1 MKCISGNAPTSI
13 YPKDKIFCGISHWSV
28 YTKHKIL
35 CSASY
40 MFKLMLSSATL
51 NDAASMFIARIFEYF
66 DHVSL
71 KGV

>member
-1 MKCISGNAPTSI
+1 
-13 YPKDKIFCGISHWSV
+13 
-28 YTKHKIL
+28 
-35 CSASY
+35 
-40 MFKLMLSSATL
+40 MFKWMLNSATL